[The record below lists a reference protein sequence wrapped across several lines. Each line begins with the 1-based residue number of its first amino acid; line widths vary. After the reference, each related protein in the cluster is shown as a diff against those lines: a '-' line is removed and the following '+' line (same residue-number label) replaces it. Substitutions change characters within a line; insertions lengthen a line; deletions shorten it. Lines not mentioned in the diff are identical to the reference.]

1 MLLAVLI
8 AVIMMTGTA
17 PIIPAKNRYSNTGS
31 RWWTTKFTISHC
43 SPQAQ
48 TEAKKSCFARIPSVR
63 NFPSRAWVLA
73 LLAAAL
79 QVLVFPK
86 PNFYFLSW
94 IAMVPLLYALL
105 RGRGGEG
112 ELFDPEGRSLRPFT
126 AWQGFLIAWLCGVVW
141 YAGTCYW
148 IFPVM
153 NGYGKLSAPLA
164 GLITAGFCII
174 MGLHHGAFGALVVLM
189 SRRSTLGNR
198 RPLLLAPVFW
208 VAIEFFRERV
218 TGVPWNPLGNSQ
230 VDNIPFSRIAQ
241 TTGVYGLS
249 FAVMLVNCAF
259 VAALLLWGRR
269 RKTLLISA
277 AAAAIALQIGVFAK
291 PAEFTP
297 TQQAVLVQENVPLLD
312 QPWSSNY
319 LDQTLTS
326 LAQLSESAEPM
337 PRAGNPGLIIWPESP
352 APFFIS
358 DNNLV
363 QRLAALAQKTNSQLV
378 IGSLGQ
384 ITDAKGPHLLNSALV
399 MDAHGGI
406 VGRYDKIHLVPFGE
420 YVPLQDLL
428 FFANKLTREV
438 GDFGRGTER
447 KVFDLNG
454 TRYGVFICYESVF
467 PGEVRDFTANGA
479 QVLVNISDD
488 MWYGETSAPWQH
500 LQMSRMRAVEN
511 HRWVLL
517 ATNNGTTASI
527 DPFGRVVKQAPRNIR
542 TVLVAPYGPQN
553 EATFYSRNGDV
564 FAWACVVISILAVFV
579 RWRYRARTLIE
590 ARPA

>member
-1 MLLAVLI
+1 
-8 AVIMMTGTA
+8 
-17 PIIPAKNRYSNTGS
+17 
-31 RWWTTKFTISHC
+31 
-43 SPQAQ
+43 
-48 TEAKKSCFARIPSVR
+48 VR
-63 NFPSRAWVLA
+63 NIPSRAWILA
-73 LLAAAL
+73 LLSSVL

-86 PNFYFLSW
+86 PNLYFLAW
-94 IAMVPLLYALL
+94 IAMAPLLYALL

-112 ELFDPEGRSLRPFT
+112 ELFDSEGRSLRPFT
-126 AWQGFLIAWLCGVVW
+126 LWQGFLIAWVSGIAW
-141 YAGTCYW
+141 YVGTCYW
-148 IFPVM
+148 IYPVM
-153 NGYGKLSAPLA
+153 NGYGKVPALGAVLIMA
-164 GLITAGFCII
+164 GYCII
-174 MGLHHGAFGALVVLM
+174 MGMHHGAFGALVVLM
-189 SRRSTLGNR
+189 GRRSNLGNR

-230 VDNIPFSRIAQ
+230 IDNIPFARIAQ

-259 VAALLLWGRR
+259 VAALLLWGKR
-269 RKTLLISA
+269 RKNLLISA

-291 PAEFTP
+291 PEPFTT

-312 QPWSSNY
+312 QSEWTPSY
-319 LDQTLTS
+319 FDQTTADLV
-326 LAQLSESAEPM
+326 QLSVKAEP
-337 PRAGNPGLIIWPESP
+337 PHTDRNPGLIVWPESP
-352 APFFIS
+352 APFFIA
-358 DNNLV
+358 DP
-363 QRLAALAQKTNSQLV
+363 RLQKWLTAMAQDTNSYLV

-384 ITDAKGPHLLNSALV
+384 TEDAKGQQHLLNSALV
-399 MDAHGGI
+399 MDPRGHV

-420 YVPLQDLL
+420 YVPLQNLL

-467 PGEVRDFTANGA
+467 PGEVREFTANGA

-488 MWYGETSAPWQH
+488 LWYGETSAPWQH
-500 LQMSRMRAVEN
+500 LQMSRMRAMEN

-517 ATNNGTTASI
+517 ATNNGTTAAI
-527 DPFGRVVKQAPRNIR
+527 DPFGRVVKQARRNVR
-542 TVLVAPYGPQN
+542 TALLAPYAPDN
-553 EATFYSRNGDV
+553 EITFYSRYGDV

-579 RWRYRARTLIE
+579 RWRFRARTMLE
-590 ARPA
+590 APTA